1 MRQDRSEACPD
12 AQSLSGLVR
21 FRSRQNRR
29 KSRKGSIE
37 MKIVSIL
44 GSPRRKGNTATV
56 LGFFENTV
64 GGSHA
69 VDRINIVSHKVNGCL
84 GCYTCQKTHDKPGCV
99 QKDEAVSIF
108 ERMMQ
113 SDSLIYAS
121 PLYAWNFPSQMKALI
136 DRQFC
141 LVKGYGTPSRK
152 SLLEGKPVALLVTC
166 DGPIANN
173 ADLIQGVFDRIS
185 DYCKFKVVGKYVV
198 PFCMNPESIAV
209 TGMEVA
215 NKMADDILGK

>member
-1 MRQDRSEACPD
+1 
-12 AQSLSGLVR
+12 
-21 FRSRQNRR
+21 
-29 KSRKGSIE
+29 

-44 GSPRRKGNTATV
+44 GSPRTKGNTATV
-56 LGFFENTV
+56 IGFFEKIV
-64 GGSHA
+64 GESHE

-84 GCYTCQKTHDKPGCV
+84 GCHTCQKTHDKPGCI
-99 QKDEAVSIF
+99 QKDEVGWIF

-136 DRQFC
+136 DRHFC

-152 SLLEGKPVALLVTC
+152 SLLEGKRVALLVTC
-166 DGPIANN
+166 DRPIPNN
-173 ADLIQGVFDRIS
+173 ADLIQGVFDRVS
-185 DYCKFKVVGKYVV
+185 DYCKCKVVGKYVV
-198 PFCMNPESIAV
+198 PFCMNPESIQV
-209 TGMEVA
+209 TGREVA